1 MDNFMIAILVILL
14 TSLVSRK
21 INQTAN
27 KKLNEDKKAKLVDLF
42 SKSGMYSFGVLIV
55 ILALYFGNI
64 KFQWVEIGASS
75 SIFVI
80 FILTF
85 LIANAYT
92 TYKKL
97 KNNDF
102 PDTYIKQ
109 NLLATS
115 IRFLGLIFFFYILS

>member
-1 MDNFMIAILVILL
+1 MDNFMIAILVMLL

-102 PDTYIKQ
+102 PDSYIKQ